1 MFVLPAFVVEKF
13 IRKIS
18 IKNQIRS
25 YKMFR
30 KCVIILL
37 SLFLCTSFLSAN
49 PSGKIQDYSTHS
61 PFAYV
66 AEDVIKTVV
75 NIKVEWEAQIAR
87 LNPQIPD
94 EFFKFFFQPQPRQ
107 KRKSVGF
114 GSGFIYKQTGNEI
127 FIITNNHLFSKANEP
142 EITVTLSDESEYNA
156 EIVGTDGE
164 TDLALIKAKVDKDKQ
179 ISTATLGNSDSLWVG
194 DWVIAIGNPLRQ
206 DLSGTLTLGVVS
218 AKGRANLN
226 FGKDSPV
233 YQDYIQTDAAINPG
247 NSGGP
252 LVNINGEVVG
262 VNAAISTVSG
272 GNIGIGFA
280 IPINIVKTV
289 INDLED
295 KGYVERAYLGI
306 LPQEITP
313 ILQDKLDLESS
324 KGVLIGHVEKNTPAD
339 DAGLQKRDVIIAIN
353 GQLVSNV
360 SKFRIMIA
368 DEPVG
373 STVRLKIVRNGDI
386 ITKRVKLSAR
396 PENTIA
402 KAEEM
407 GKDTQ
412 DWLGISISNITP
424 QLTEKFNINVEEG
437 VVVTG
442 IRRNSSAEDS
452 ALNIGDVILEIEN
465 IDIKDENDFYEA
477 VQIIKEKNQNSILLY
492 INSGKNFYRYLT
504 IRL

>member
-1 MFVLPAFVVEKF
+1 M
-13 IRKIS
+13 
-18 IKNQIRS
+18 IKRS
-25 YKMFR
+25 
-30 KCVIILL
+30 VITLI
-37 SLFLCTSFLSAN
+37 SLFLCSTFLISA
-49 PSGKIQDYSTHS
+49 PSSKVQNYPTHS

-75 NIKVEWEAQIAR
+75 NIKIEWERQISR
-87 LNPQIPD
+87 VNPQIPD

-114 GSGFIYKQTGNEI
+114 GSGFIYKQIGNEI
-127 FIITNNHLFSKANEP
+127 FIITNNHLVGKISDP
-142 EITVTLSDESEYNA
+142 DITITLFDESEYKA
-156 EIVGTDGE
+156 EVVGTDEE
-164 TDLALIKAKVDKDKQ
+164 TDIALIKANVEDKKK
-179 ISTATLGNSDSLWVG
+179 IVTATLGNSDSLWVG
-194 DWVIAIGNPLRQ
+194 DWAIAIGNPLRQ

-280 IPINIVKTV
+280 IPINIVKNV
-289 INDLED
+289 ISDLEE

-313 ILQDKLDLESS
+313 VLQKKLNLDSVQ
-324 KGVLIGHVEKNTPAD
+324 GVLIGHVEVDTPAD
-339 DAGLQKRDVIIAIN
+339 KAGLQKRDVIIAID
-353 GQLVSNV
+353 GEDVPNV

-368 DEPVG
+368 DKPVG
-373 STVRLKIVRNGDI
+373 SKANLKILRNNKKLSK
-386 ITKRVKLSAR
+386 TVKLSAR
-396 PENTIA
+396 PDNVISKNLELNEE
-402 KAEEM
+402 AEE
-407 GKDTQ
+407 
-412 DWLGISISNITP
+412 WLGISVNDITVEVS
-424 QLTEKFNINVEEG
+424 EKFDIALDKG

-442 IRRNSSAEDS
+442 IKRGSPAEDS
-452 ALNIGDVILEIEN
+452 ALNIGDVILELEN
-465 IDIKDENDFYEA
+465 IDINNKNDFYKA
-477 VQIIKEKNQNSILLY
+477 VDKLKEKNQESVLLY
-492 INSGKNFYRYLT
+492 INSGNNFYRY
-504 IRL
+504 IPIKIK

>member
-1 MFVLPAFVVEKF
+1 MFK
-13 IRKIS
+13 
-18 IKNQIRS
+18 RS
-25 YKMFR
+25 
-30 KCVIILL
+30 VILL
-37 SLFLCTSFLSAN
+37 LTLLSCTIFLSAATSN
-49 PSGKIQDYSTHS
+49 PNQNYSTHS

-75 NIKVEWEAQIAR
+75 NIKVEWEARVNR

-94 EFFKFFFQPQPRQ
+94 EFFKFFFQPQPGQ

-114 GSGFIYKQTGNEI
+114 GSGFIYKRTGNEI
-127 FIITNNHLFSKANEP
+127 YIITNNHLVGKAKDP
-142 EITVTLSDESEYNA
+142 EITVTLFDEPELKA
-156 EIVGTDGE
+156 EVVGTDEE
-164 TDLALIKAKVDKDKQ
+164 TDLAVIKAEVDKDMK
-179 ISTATLGNSDSLWVG
+179 IRTAKLGDSDSLWVG

-289 INDLED
+289 VRDLQN

-313 ILQDKLDLESS
+313 LLQAKLDLKSS
-324 KGVLIGHVEKNTPAD
+324 KGVLIRHVEDNTPAKKAD
-339 DAGLQKRDVIIAIN
+339 LKKRDVIVAIN
-353 GQLVSNV
+353 GRPVSNV

-368 DEPVG
+368 DQPIA
-373 STVRLKIVRNGDI
+373 SKVRLEIVRNGDVI
-386 ITKRVKLSAR
+386 YKKVKLDSR
-396 PENTIA
+396 PESSQA
-402 KAEEM
+402 KI
-407 GKDTQ
+407 KDLDDEAV
-412 DWLGISISNITP
+412 DWLGISVDNISS
-424 QLTEKFNINVEEG
+424 QLRKKFNITMDEDEG
-437 VVVTG
+437 AVVTG
-442 IRRNSSAEDS
+442 IRRDS
-452 ALNIGDVILEIEN
+452 PAADSPLNIGDLILEIEN
-465 IDIKDENDFYEA
+465 IDINNRDDFYEA
-477 VQIIKEKNQNSILLY
+477 IEELKEVNQESILLY
-492 INSGKNFYRYLT
+492 INSGKNFYRYIT